1 MSSSTVTIVV
11 PTAENETV
19 FILHA
24 VQAALKAYRKSH
36 NRSDQRSGQV
46 DDNIRSDQRSGQV
59 DDNILDRT
67 TDEADK
73 KTGTFG
79 QPSSTIA

>member
-46 DDNIRSDQRSGQV
+46 DDNI
-59 DDNILDRT
+59 LDRT

>member
-36 NRSDQRSGQV
+36 SRSDQRSGQV
-46 DDNIRSDQRSGQV
+46 DDNI
-59 DDNILDRT
+59 
-67 TDEADK
+67 
-73 KTGTFG
+73 
-79 QPSSTIA
+79 

>member
-36 NRSDQRSGQV
+36 NRSGQV
-46 DDNIRSDQRSGQV
+46 DANS
-59 DDNILDRT
+59 LDRT

-73 KTGTFG
+73 TTGTFG
-79 QPSSTIA
+79 QPTSTIV

>member
-11 PTAENETV
+11 PTAENEII
-19 FILHA
+19 FILN
-24 VQAALKAYRKSH
+24 VVKAAIKAYLKTQNLR
-36 NRSDQRSGQV
+36 DQTRGQV
-46 DDNIRSDQRSGQV
+46 A
-59 DDNILDRT
+59 DNILDRT

-79 QPSSTIA
+79 QPTSTIA

>member
-46 DDNIRSDQRSGQV
+46 DANSS
-59 DDNILDRT
+59 DRT

-73 KTGTFG
+73 TPGTFG
-79 QPSSTIA
+79 QPTSTIV

>member
-24 VQAALKAYRKSH
+24 VQAALKAYRKNH
-36 NRSDQRSGQV
+36 HRSDQGQM
-46 DDNIRSDQRSGQV
+46 DDTC
-59 DDNILDRT
+59 LATT
-67 TDEADK
+67 TDETVK

-79 QPSSTIA
+79 QPTSTTA

>member
-46 DDNIRSDQRSGQV
+46 DANS
-59 DDNILDRT
+59 LDRT
-67 TDEADK
+67 TDEPDK
-73 KTGTFG
+73 TPGTFG
-79 QPSSTIA
+79 QPTSTIV

>member
-36 NRSDQRSGQV
+36 NRSDQGQV
-46 DDNIRSDQRSGQV
+46 DDTS
-59 DDNILDRT
+59 LDRT
-67 TDEADK
+67 TDEAAK
-73 KTGTFG
+73 TTGTFG
-79 QPSSTIA
+79 QPTSTIA

>member
-46 DDNIRSDQRSGQV
+46 DANS
-59 DDNILDRT
+59 LDRT

-73 KTGTFG
+73 TTGTFG
-79 QPSSTIA
+79 QPTSTIV

>member
-46 DDNIRSDQRSGQV
+46 DANS
-59 DDNILDRT
+59 LDRT

-79 QPSSTIA
+79 QPTSTIV

>member
-36 NRSDQRSGQV
+36 NRSDQRSDQV
-46 DDNIRSDQRSGQV
+46 A
-59 DDNILDRT
+59 DNILDRT
-67 TDEADK
+67 TDEAAK
-73 KTGTFG
+73 K
-79 QPSSTIA
+79 QRRSVSPAAQSPEPLPIPSRKRAS

>member
-24 VQAALKAYRKSH
+24 VQAAIKAYRKSH
-36 NRSDQRSGQV
+36 NRSDQNQM
-46 DDNIRSDQRSGQV
+46 DDTC
-59 DDNILDRT
+59 LDR
-67 TDEADK
+67 DH
-73 KTGTFG
+73 G
-79 QPSSTIA
+79 